1 MPLTTYDELG
11 SAVQKSA
18 GTIREDLMDFIENV
32 SPFDTPLF
40 NNLSQV
46 KVNAGFVEYLED
58 SLTAATVN
66 AFVEAAAAT
75 DQTLVTPSRNASI
88 VQNFGC
94 RRLAA

>member
-11 SAVQKSA
+11 SGIQKSA
-18 GTIREDLMDFIENV
+18 GSIREDLMDFIENV
-32 SPFDTPLF
+32 SPSDTPLF

-58 SLTAATVN
+58 DLVAAQHN
-66 AFVEAAAAT
+66 AFVESAAAT
-75 DQTLVTPSRNASI
+75 DPTLEVPARNASI
-88 VQNFGC
+88 VQNFLP